1 MKVKGGSKVRMEG
14 DEIKLC
20 ISVCGYNIYRKL
32 NYCYSWV
39 SQCGVV
45 EPSSRFIYL
54 SLNIFG

>member
-1 MKVKGGSKVRMEG
+1 MRMEG

-20 ISVCGYNIYRKL
+20 ISVCGYNLYRKL
-32 NYCYSWV
+32 NYCYGWV